1 MTDTYVVLSHRSLWL
16 HGMNCALSSAYEIK
30 HYKFVSPMVRFD
42 SLFTFGVFKS
52 PRYIN
57 KNNFISSIT

>member
-1 MTDTYVVLSHRSLWL
+1 MIAWNELCFEFSMMKLNTIDL
-16 HGMNCALSSAYEIK
+16 
-30 HYKFVSPMVRFD
+30 VRFD